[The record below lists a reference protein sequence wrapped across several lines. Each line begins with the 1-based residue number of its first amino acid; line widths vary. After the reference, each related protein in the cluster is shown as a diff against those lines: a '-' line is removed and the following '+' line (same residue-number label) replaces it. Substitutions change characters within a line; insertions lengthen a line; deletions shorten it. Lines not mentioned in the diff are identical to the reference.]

1 MLVPH
6 MVMMILVIMLMHF
19 TASRKHRCPLCERE
33 LGNDGKFLVYF
44 TDEVYS
50 VSLFSAGFIFS
61 KKMAVTAGLIA
72 FIFLVTTIRVSRMER
87 DAWVTTT
94 WPQYLQECSSQ
105 PESCFGRYRGK
116 AFRNW

>member
-1 MLVPH
+1 MA
-6 MVMMILVIMLMHF
+6 MMILVIMLMQF

-50 VSLFSAGFIFS
+50 VSLLSAGFIFS

-72 FIFLVTTIRVSRMER
+72 FIFIVTTVRVSRLER

-94 WPQYLQECSSQ
+94 WPEYLGECSSQ

-116 AFRNW
+116 VFRNW